1 MEYLIK
7 ILNGRSVYFFQ
18 IDYISLWNVMSNTGH
33 FTCIRII
40 PCKKDFRLVLFHE
53 ILKRFLRPILTFK
66 GRKVQKFSTSIIG
79 SYACLQ
85 ILDLYIIYFPPIN
98 MEMEIGKSNH
108 NHNKSCARCKA
119 LFITN
124 DINTWIAFS
133 VGNAKN
139 K

>member
-1 MEYLIK
+1 
-7 ILNGRSVYFFQ
+7 
-18 IDYISLWNVMSNTGH
+18 MSNTGH

-53 ILKRFLRPILTFK
+53 ILKRFLRILRGKKSKTLALLLWFICM
-66 GRKVQKFSTSIIG
+66 ST
-79 SYACLQ
+79 
-85 ILDLYIIYFPPIN
+85 DLRSKYYIIFFGTCLPPIN